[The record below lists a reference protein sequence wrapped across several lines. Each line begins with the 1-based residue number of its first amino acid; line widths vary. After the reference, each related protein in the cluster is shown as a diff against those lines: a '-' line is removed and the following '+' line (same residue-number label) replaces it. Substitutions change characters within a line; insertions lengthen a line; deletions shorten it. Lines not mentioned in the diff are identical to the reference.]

1 MFSKFNAKHSIV
13 TQRIARRLSDH
24 AAHSNCASSKQLRR
38 ALICIQAE
46 RGEYVLAARATIKS
60 QYYYRDLHRLPA
72 VCMRQDE
79 IVSRGRWEP
88 VYDTSRKERRAG
100 WEQDASG
107 PMAIITG
114 PLDGEIQMQVIGARY
129 CIAMAPGS
137 RSAFP
142 FRRSSMRSSIMPCA
156 RRNLRKPPNLGR

>member
-1 MFSKFNAKHSIV
+1 MY
-13 TQRIARRLSDH
+13 SD
-24 AAHSNCASSKQLRR
+24 CASSKQLRR
-38 ALICIQAE
+38 ALICIQAGRE
-46 RGEYVLAARATIKS
+46 EYVLAARATIKS

-100 WEQDASG
+100 REREQDASG

-142 FRRSSMRSSIMPCA
+142 FRRSPMRSSIVPCA
-156 RRNLRKPPNLGR
+156 RRNLRKAPNLGR